1 VIKLVRDNTQFSRVH
16 TVGVGDGASPALIK
30 GCAEK
35 GKGKYVFIQDQENV
49 SGKIIQL
56 LEGVMSPVI
65 SNFQFLYD

>member
-1 VIKLVRDNTQFSRVH
+1 M
-16 TVGVGDGASPALIK
+16 GVGDGASPALIK